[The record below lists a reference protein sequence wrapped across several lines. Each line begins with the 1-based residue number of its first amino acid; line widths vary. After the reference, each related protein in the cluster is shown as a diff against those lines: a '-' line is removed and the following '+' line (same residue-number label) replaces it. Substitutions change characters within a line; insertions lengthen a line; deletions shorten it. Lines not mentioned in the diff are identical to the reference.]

1 MGRKPKPTVRGQ
13 IDLAL
18 TYLDDGAPFSAAR
31 CLREAADIAEAAGKK
46 FNDALEKSIGKK
58 PEAKKP

>member
-1 MGRKPKPTVRGQ
+1 MGRKPKATARSL
-13 IDLAL
+13 IELAGV
-18 TYLDDGAPFSAAR
+18 YLDDGAMFSAAR